1 MEVKRINQ
9 AVRQCLAEC
18 YEANRPLMKVAA
30 FVRRLESDP
39 TWTTSEV
46 RAVELSVLRM
56 LALISAEPDDALEGH
71 RVLKQPSR

>member
-1 MEVKRINQ
+1 METMRINQ

-30 FVRRLESDP
+30 FVRRLECDP
-39 TWTTSEV
+39 TWTTIEV

-56 LALISAEPDDALEGH
+56 LALISAEPDDALGG
-71 RVLKQPSR
+71 RPVLKQSSG